1 MNPRPVLARLLPR
14 TLSGRIMLILVLG
27 LLMAQGVS
35 LLLHLHERSALMA
48 AGHLHPGLSALEA
61 LPLRFIWHVSLTL
74 GIVLGVALVA
84 MRWATRPLGQLAHA
98 AKAFAHDLNT
108 PALPEEGPAEVRS
121 AAEAFNFMQQRIR
134 QLVTERNRALAAVSH
149 DLRTPLTRMRLRAEL
164 IDDPALQARLNAD
177 IDAMQ
182 VMVNSVLAYFRGLE
196 DQEAAQAIDMEVLL
210 FSLVEDEQALG
221 RPVRLRERA
230 PGAPP
235 LGPLVGRLS
244 LLRRAVANLID
255 NAAAHAPQVT
265 VAIEAEPGHL
275 NLVVE
280 DNGPGIPPEQLDRV
294 LEPYVRLDPARSM
307 GRGGVGLGLAI
318 TRDAMACHGG
328 QLRLENR
335 SGGGL
340 RAVLRLPLLGS
351 GRNLQR

>member
-1 MNPRPVLARLLPR
+1 M
-14 TLSGRIMLILVLG
+14 
-27 LLMAQGVS
+27 
-35 LLLHLHERSALMA
+35 
-48 AGHLHPGLSALEA
+48 EA
-61 LPLRFIWHVSLTL
+61 LLSSI
-74 GIVLGVALVA
+74 
-84 MRWATRPLGQLAHA
+84 
-98 AKAFAHDLNT
+98 
-108 PALPEEGPAEVRS
+108 
-121 AAEAFNFMQQRIR
+121 
-134 QLVTERNRALAAVSH
+134 
-149 DLRTPLTRMRLRAEL
+149 
-164 IDDPALQARLNAD
+164 
-177 IDAMQ
+177 
-182 VMVNSVLAYFRGLE
+182 
-196 DQEAAQAIDMEVLL
+196 
-210 FSLVEDEQALG
+210 VEDEQALG
-221 RPVRLRERA
+221 RPVHCASGL
-230 PGAPP
+230 PGHPAI
-235 LGPLVGRLS
+235 GAPLVGKLS
-244 LLRRAVANLID
+244 ILKRAVTNLID
-255 NAAAHAPQVT
+255 NAVAHAPQVT

>member
-1 MNPRPVLARLLPR
+1 M
-14 TLSGRIMLILVLG
+14 
-27 LLMAQGVS
+27 QG
-35 LLLHLHERSALMA
+35 
-48 AGHLHPGLSALEA
+48 
-61 LPLRFIWHVSLTL
+61 
-74 GIVLGVALVA
+74 
-84 MRWATRPLGQLAHA
+84 
-98 AKAFAHDLNT
+98 
-108 PALPEEGPAEVRS
+108 
-121 AAEAFNFMQQRIR
+121 
-134 QLVTERNRALAAVSH
+134 
-149 DLRTPLTRMRLRAEL
+149 
-164 IDDPALQARLNAD
+164 
-177 IDAMQ
+177 
-182 VMVNSVLAYFRGLE
+182 MVNSVLAYFRGLE
-196 DQEAAQAIDMEVLL
+196 DQEAAQAIDMEALL